1 MVIDLAALLVASGL
15 RIVEELVLGLVKA
28 GKSEVPVSQID
39 ASIAREARANAD
51 RLQVRV
57 DDLER
62 ETHRMFEQLVLSSPE
77 LSYAKP
83 RLKSKLTLDYDP
95 RDPASSKEM
104 LLALSTRVQKLMPDQ
119 AKAAAGEVSVTEVAA
134 ESPNRSRQM
143 LDDLQARVQQR
154 ESDRK

>member
-1 MVIDLAALLVASGL
+1 MVIDIAALLVASGL
-15 RIVEELVLGLVKA
+15 RIVEELVMGMVKA

-39 ASIAREARANAD
+39 ASIAREARARAD

-62 ETHRMFEQLVLSSPE
+62 ETHRMFEQLVVSSPE

-95 RDPASSKEM
+95 KDPASSKEM
-104 LLALSTRVQKLMPDQ
+104 LVALSARVQRLMPDE
-119 AKAAAGEVSVTEVAA
+119 AKPTAGGVTVTEVQD